1 MRDAMIR
8 VSGQERAEAFLRSLG
23 AHPSREAQEG
33 TEGPLTD
40 DSAITWTGKCGSC
53 GEGLVKYRETWV
65 CAGCD
70 SIDVWPNMAGADFYD
85 QEADDA

>member
-1 MRDAMIR
+1 MIR

-33 TEGPLTD
+33 TQGPLTD
-40 DSAITWTGKCGSC
+40 DSAITWSGKCGSC
-53 GEGLVKYRETWV
+53 GLALFKYGATWV
-65 CAGCD
+65 CPTCD
-70 SIDVWPNMAGADFYD
+70 SIDLWPALEGESFYD